1 MKKLIAVAV
10 LTLAVIGL
18 APCAKAQPAPM
29 PPSPPLSSSPVGVGP
44 WIVAGLGLS
53 VLSVMAYAAVIGSRE
68 HRELTST
75 EAIGAI
81 IFPFGWLVNVPQTVV
96 RPYDASHRLTRGTGT
111 GIYRQMQ
118 VNPNAITL
126 PLR

>member
-18 APCAKAQPAPM
+18 VPCAEAQPAPM
-29 PPSPPLSSSPVGVGP
+29 PPSPPLPSSPVGVGP
-44 WIVAGLGLS
+44 WIVAGLGVS

-75 EAIGAI
+75 EAFGAI
-81 IFPFGWLVNVPQTVV
+81 TFPFVWLVV
-96 RPYDASHRLTRGTGT
+96 RPYDASHRLTRGTGS
-111 GIYRQMQ
+111 GIYRQML
-118 VNPNAITL
+118 VNPNATTL
-126 PLR
+126 PPR